1 MVNETGSRRRR
12 RVMQRQLHLLARD
25 VLHVNRLELV
35 RRALC
40 VRGLAGEAD
49 DDARGE
55 PEQCR
60 GGQLT
65 DGGLVHSHLLPGVD
79 LQFKASEA
87 GRSM

>member
-1 MVNETGSRRRR
+1 MV
-12 RVMQRQLHLLARD
+12 QRQLYLLTRD
-25 VLHVNRLELV
+25 VLHVDRLELV

-40 VRGLAGEAD
+40 VGGLAGEAND
-49 DDARGE
+49 DTRGK
-55 PEQCR
+55 PKQRR

-79 LQFKASEA
+79 LQLFKASEA